1 MPEWTEEPIVST
13 LKPDLLNQYGSA
25 RLEAAL
31 DELLADTTEHLI
43 PPDIAQ
49 RVAAHAL

>member
-1 MPEWTEEPIVST
+1 MPEWVDEPIVSM
-13 LKPDLLNQYGSA
+13 LKPDLLTQYGSA

-43 PPDIAQ
+43 PRDVAE